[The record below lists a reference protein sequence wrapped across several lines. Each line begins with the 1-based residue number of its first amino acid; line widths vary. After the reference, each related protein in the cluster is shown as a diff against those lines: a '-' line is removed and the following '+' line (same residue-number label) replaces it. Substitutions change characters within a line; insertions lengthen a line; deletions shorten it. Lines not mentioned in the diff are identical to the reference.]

1 MCDQDKLKLII
12 EELSTPIFGEKENIS
27 KAFEYVSLLSSHSQ
41 EGAYIMTAV
50 GIMCNTIAK
59 ELRKLLPDEFY
70 ELTHAEVSGKETPG
84 KVS

>member
-1 MCDQDKLKLII
+1 MCDQDRLKMII

-27 KAFEYVSLLSSHSQ
+27 KAFEYVSLLSSQSQ
-41 EGAYIMTAV
+41 DGAYIMTAV

-70 ELTHAEVSGKETPG
+70 ELMHAEILKKIE
-84 KVS
+84 